1 MMMTSHYFTRCHKLA
16 PLTTIEA
23 PPKKDQ
29 LSAFHFPVCQ
39 AVEYVSEVC
48 RWTGKMKLPTG
59 SMTPHGRVFRIMLTK
74 CELERC
80 WKMGCGRVR
89 VVAANLLF
97 LYYSE
102 DLAMRAELGRME
114 NAGTTCRQVVYGE
127 PCLPWKLSEIFT

>member
-1 MMMTSHYFTRCHKLA
+1 
-16 PLTTIEA
+16 
-23 PPKKDQ
+23 
-29 LSAFHFPVCQ
+29 
-39 AVEYVSEVC
+39 
-48 RWTGKMKLPTG
+48 
-59 SMTPHGRVFRIMLTK
+59 
-74 CELERC
+74 
-80 WKMGCGRVR
+80 MGCGRVR